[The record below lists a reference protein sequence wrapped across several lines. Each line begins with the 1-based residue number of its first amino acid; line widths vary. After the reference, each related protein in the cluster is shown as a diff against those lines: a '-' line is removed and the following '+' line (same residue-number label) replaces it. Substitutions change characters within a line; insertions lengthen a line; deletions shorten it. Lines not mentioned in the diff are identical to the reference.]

1 MASCMLRGAF
11 ESHLVRFNPL
21 AKQREYKD
29 VFSIWSLDVARVAIV
44 RNTTL
49 AQHSARTKLD
59 DFFSVSTGPRG
70 AKYLPAPPY
79 YRKESMATKALADLA
94 ESAMG
99 ASLMTGGVHGA
110 LHVARCLRITPRPI
124 QSLGETAEIFHLRI
138 AQAMD
143 NADVPALRRT
153 ETLIGY
159 KFRVQSIAIPVVT
172 SKAIKQPEL
181 LSRKFVGNAA
191 FHFVLCTEIFR
202 EHPKLDQGKLNQ
214 LKDLLCM
221 HTTLAALVESSGLH
235 VLSSLTRSPALKT
248 PVTPHGCSGYVGWK
262 SDKEQRRKGIST
274 GRGYR
279 FQGRFL
285 I

>member
-1 MASCMLRGAF
+1 MLRGAF

-99 ASLMTGGVHGA
+99 ASLMTGGVDGA

-124 QSLGETAEIFHLRI
+124 QSLGETACKPFY
-138 AQAMD
+138 
-143 NADVPALRRT
+143 N
-153 ETLIGY
+153 
-159 KFRVQSIAIPVVT
+159 
-172 SKAIKQPEL
+172 EL
-181 LSRKFVGNAA
+181 MR
-191 FHFVLCTEIFR
+191 
-202 EHPKLDQGKLNQ
+202 
-214 LKDLLCM
+214 
-221 HTTLAALVESSGLH
+221 
-235 VLSSLTRSPALKT
+235 
-248 PVTPHGCSGYVGWK
+248 
-262 SDKEQRRKGIST
+262 
-274 GRGYR
+274 
-279 FQGRFL
+279 QGRQTEVGRATGLSTRPSKRKAQDDGSKHRKSKKPRANSSAKEGNRKRRPHFHR
-285 I
+285 